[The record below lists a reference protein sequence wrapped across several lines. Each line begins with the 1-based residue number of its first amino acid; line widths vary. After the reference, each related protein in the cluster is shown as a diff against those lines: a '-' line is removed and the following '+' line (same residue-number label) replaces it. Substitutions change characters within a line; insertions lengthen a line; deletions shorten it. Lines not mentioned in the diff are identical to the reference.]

1 MAHMN
6 TENIDNK
13 EDQYVW
19 NMATD
24 AVLIGGRLKVIGS
37 VLSVLSVVSGIS
49 LALVCMFAIKGDY
62 AATGVVMSLVGIVPA
77 FAMGQFLCLPFFN
90 ISGFS
95 RPTLFPNSF
104 GLGFRL
110 FKSVL
115 ALSATTK
122 FQIEFGLSGVRC
134 FS

>member
-37 VLSVLSVVSGIS
+37 VLSVLSLVSGIS
-49 LALVCMFAIKGDY
+49 LALMYLVVMEGDY
-62 AATGVVMSLVGIVPA
+62 AVVGVVMSLVGIVPA
-77 FAMGQFLCLPFFN
+77 FAIGQFLSLY
-90 ISGFS
+90 GT
-95 RPTLFPNSF
+95 R
-104 GLGFRL
+104 G
-110 FKSVL
+110 VL
-115 ALSATTK
+115 HGIQVQNTILDLDT
-122 FQIEFGLSGVRC
+122 ED
-134 FS
+134 

>member
-37 VLSVLSVVSGIS
+37 VLSVISMVSGVS
-49 LALVCMFAIKGDY
+49 LALVYMFAIKGDY
-62 AATGVVMSLVGIVPA
+62 AAPGVVMSLVGIVPA
-77 FAMGQFLCLPFFN
+77 FAMVQFLSLY
-90 ISGFS
+90 GT
-95 RPTLFPNSF
+95 R
-104 GLGFRL
+104 G
-110 FKSVL
+110 VL
-115 ALSATTK
+115 HGIQVQNTILDLDT
-122 FQIEFGLSGVRC
+122 ED
-134 FS
+134 